1 MSRPRYLFVSDLLS
15 LCFRCVCG
23 CTTHMG
29 AACFSSL
36 RFQIPRSPLVIVVV
50 GSSLVGEN
58 DDVPHQHNP
67 AEKRRTVAIRKCAA
81 PQITGWTALG
91 IVIAGNRDAHTHT
104 YTRGSSCACPC
115 EFFSFSRARID
126 SPLLFFPL
134 VTRRTVV
141 YFAETR
147 LSAQQN
153 CDSACPKSRKKSC
166 RKNKNQKNFIDFIV
180 VVDTNVGNRSLLQR
194 FRLHQSV
201 LQLINSS

>member
-1 MSRPRYLFVSDLLS
+1 MSRPRYLFISDLLS

-67 AEKRRTVAIRKCAA
+67 AEKRRTMAIRKCAA

-91 IVIAGNRDAHTHT
+91 IVIAGNRDAHTHIHKWLFLCMSM
-104 YTRGSSCACPC
+104 RIVL
-115 EFFSFSRARID
+115 FLSRAHRFSSFIFPPRD
-126 SPLLFFPL
+126 ATHGRLFCGDASFCAAKL
-134 VTRRTVV
+134 
-141 YFAETR
+141 R
-147 LSAQQN
+147 LRVS
-153 CDSACPKSRKKSC
+153 KE
-166 RKNKNQKNFIDFIV
+166 
-180 VVDTNVGNRSLLQR
+180 
-194 FRLHQSV
+194 
-201 LQLINSS
+201 